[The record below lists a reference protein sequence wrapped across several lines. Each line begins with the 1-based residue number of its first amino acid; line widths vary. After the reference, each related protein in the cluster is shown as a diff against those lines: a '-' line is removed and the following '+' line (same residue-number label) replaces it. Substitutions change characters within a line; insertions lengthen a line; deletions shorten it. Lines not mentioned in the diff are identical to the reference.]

1 MSEKEGHL
9 LSALTSKIFQGTRHF
24 GQMRSLGVHLIVH
37 IHGLECGKLGQVV
50 GERAEVD
57 EALRGLGHVVRVG
70 EDNLTST
77 RSLVRHTRLNVD
89 ETLVL

>member
-1 MSEKEGHL
+1 
-9 LSALTSKIFQGTRHF
+9 
-24 GQMRSLGVHLIVH
+24 MRSLGVHLIVH
-37 IHGLECGKLGQVV
+37 IHGLECGNLGQVV
-50 GERAEVD
+50 GERAEGV

-77 RSLVRHTRLNVD
+77 RSLVRLTRPNVD